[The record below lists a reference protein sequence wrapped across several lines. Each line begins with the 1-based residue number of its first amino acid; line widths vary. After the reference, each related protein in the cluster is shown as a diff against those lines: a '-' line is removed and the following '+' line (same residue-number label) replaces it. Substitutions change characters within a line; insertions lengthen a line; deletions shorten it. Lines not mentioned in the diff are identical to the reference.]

1 MWDLTFQDLVQL
13 LFLFYGVAK
22 TYTAIVLIAPI
33 IVLGFPIFD
42 TIFAIIRRIVKGKS
56 LKAVFQAD
64 KGHLHHRLMKRG
76 YTQKQAVLI
85 LYGLTATLG
94 MFAVI
99 LFESGI
105 WKALSFALLVVAIVA
120 IGYKDIFRL
129 KEKEEEAEQ
138 NETYD
143 ENKVRH
149 DKS

>member
-1 MWDLTFQDLVQL
+1 M
-13 LFLFYGVAK
+13 AK
-22 TYTAIVLIAPI
+22 TYTAFVLIAPI

-42 TIFAIIRRIVKGKS
+42 TIFAIIRRIIKGKS
-56 LKAVFQAD
+56 LKVVFQAD

-94 MFAVI
+94 MFAII

-120 IGYKDIFRL
+120 IGYKDLFRI
-129 KEKEEEAEQ
+129 KQEEETE
-138 NETYD
+138 NYD
-143 ENKVRH
+143 EKKVRH
-149 DKS
+149 DKP

>member
-1 MWDLTFQDLVQL
+1 MWDLTFQDLAWL

-33 IVLGFPIFD
+33 IVLAFPIFD
-42 TIFAIIRRIVKGKS
+42 TLFAIIRRIVKGKS

-129 KEKEEEAEQ
+129 KEKEEEQ
-138 NETYD
+138 NENYD

-149 DKS
+149 DKP